1 MLHKVMLILKILTLL
16 ARLIAKFF
24 PNRKAKP

>member
-1 MLHKVMLILKILTLL
+1 MLHKVTLILRILILL
-16 ARLIAKFF
+16 LRLIIKFF